1 MLETQS
7 PRDTARM
14 AEDSRSQ
21 EPERFVDSVV
31 AAEFLSITP
40 RQLLVM
46 ARKGALSAYP
56 LGSGQRRV
64 WRFRLS
70 EIAKAME
77 QRLSV
82 IGQTLYRA
90 KILTYSCTHK
100 HSRV

>member
-1 MLETQS
+1 VNESEVHVETQNL
-7 PRDTARM
+7 RDTASM
-14 AEDSRSQ
+14 AGDSRSQ

-31 AAEFLSITP
+31 VAEFLSITP

-46 ARKGALSAYP
+46 ARKGALPAYP

-77 QRLSV
+77 QRLV
-82 IGQTLYRA
+82 GGNGPNAVAIGTR
-90 KILTYSCTHK
+90 
-100 HSRV
+100 RVNR